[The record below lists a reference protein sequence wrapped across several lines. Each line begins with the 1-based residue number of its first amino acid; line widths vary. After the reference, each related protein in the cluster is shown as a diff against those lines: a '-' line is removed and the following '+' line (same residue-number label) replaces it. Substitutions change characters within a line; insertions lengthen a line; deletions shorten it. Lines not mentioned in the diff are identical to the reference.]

1 MKLEQWQKNLY
12 ATWLAQFLALMGA
25 NLVFP
30 FIPFFVKDLGV
41 ESDSAAALWSGVLA
55 TATGVTLFISSPL
68 WGSLADRFGRKNMLL
83 RAYAGATVTITLQCA
98 VQTVWQLFVLRALQG
113 AFVGTIP
120 AATALIAAGTPA
132 RRMAYALGLIQ
143 MAVFTSQT
151 VGPVVGGIM
160 ASAVGFRMTF
170 ALGGLMYIVS
180 FVVCW
185 IFVKEDFHR
194 PDPSVAR
201 PSYVENLRSVIRVPT
216 MLLLITV
223 MFLVSSAAV
232 FVRPVMPLL
241 VESFTDSDV
250 ATKTASSSPPSR
262 SPALSPPLPA
272 AASPSASDTATRS
285 SAPRSAPASPTPL
298 VTFAGQL
305 SSLMLLMALVG
316 VFSGAMIPM
325 VNALI
330 GAAAPEG
337 KHGSAFGLVGSAQ
350 ALSFAVAPLLGG
362 ITAQQ
367 LGIHAGFAIVGMML
381 VAVSGLV
388 WLTVR
393 EPASMLGP
401 ELVDPEPPPEAV
413 PAVSR

>member
-1 MKLEQWQKNLY
+1 MKLEQWEKNLY

-41 ESDSAAALWSGVLA
+41 ETDASAALWSGILA
-55 TATGVTLFISSPL
+55 TATGVTLFISSPI

-160 ASAVGFRMTF
+160 ANAVGFRMTF

-180 FVVCW
+180 FVVCL

-194 PDPSVAR
+194 PDPGVAR

-232 FVRPVMPLL
+232 FVRPVVPLV
-241 VESFTDSDV
+241 VESFTDTGV
-250 ATKTASSSPPSR
+250 AAKTGFVFAAI
-262 SPALSPPLPA
+262 ALTSAIA
-272 AASPSASDTATRS
+272 AVACGRVAVRAGYRNTLVGATLG
-285 SAPRSAPASPTPL
+285 AGLAYFF
-298 VTFAGQL
+298 VTFANQL
-305 SSLMLLMALVG
+305 GSLMLLMALVG

-367 LGIHAGFAIVGMML
+367 LGIHAGFAIVGVML
-381 VAVSGLV
+381 AGVSALV

-393 EPASMLGP
+393 EPASMLAPEPAGP
-401 ELVDPEPPPEAV
+401 EAPPDAV
-413 PAVSR
+413 TAASR